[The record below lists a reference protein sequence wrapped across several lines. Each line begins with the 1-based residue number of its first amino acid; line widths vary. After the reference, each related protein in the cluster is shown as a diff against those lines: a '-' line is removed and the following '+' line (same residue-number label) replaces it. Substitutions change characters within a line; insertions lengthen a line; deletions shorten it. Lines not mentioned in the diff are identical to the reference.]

1 MIGTKKTLM
10 FHRGRVRDGVRNSSS
25 SKSLCPLSLKEKKW
39 MRKLKWQ
46 PAMKVKKAVI
56 LLMILKI
63 LCQRIQIQRYLITQ
77 KKTWNQTYS
86 CCSNCRIMMPLPHS
100 FHYTISKGHKN
111 EYFSTKKKKKN
122 LVPKNQNF
130 NTRSYLTSKNS
141 KRSMNTTLLYNNN
154 LNDENSKPKQKQ
166 SGSSSASSSSCT
178 TSTSLIASSTIGH
191 F

>member
-1 MIGTKKTLM
+1 
-10 FHRGRVRDGVRNSSS
+10 
-25 SKSLCPLSLKEKKW
+25 
-39 MRKLKWQ
+39 
-46 PAMKVKKAVI
+46 MKVKKAAI

-77 KKTWNQTYS
+77 KKTWNQSYS

-111 EYFSTKKKKKN
+111 EYFSTKKKKN

-178 TSTSLIASSTIGH
+178 TSTSSTASSTIGH
-191 F
+191 FRSHSP